1 LNIPL
6 CCSSVPRIP
15 ASSSTHNG
23 HLSIYLGAE
32 RKAIIFP
39 HPARMGFS
47 GELLSDCGPDSP
59 PAYQHWLWE
68 KRRTKVP
75 PGESWFYV
83 NNIQPEHEASTIDAV
98 QKRLGHAG
106 QGFRVRIIPRF

>member
-1 LNIPL
+1 NIPL

-39 HPARMGFS
+39 HPAKA
-47 GELLSDCGPDSP
+47 ELVNIMRQIDKATTTQKIAPLY
-59 PAYQHWLWE
+59 A
-68 KRRTKVP
+68 KVKKALTS
-75 PGESWFYV
+75 E
-83 NNIQPEHEASTIDAV
+83 QD
-98 QKRLGHAG
+98 QQDLRLEGG
-106 QGFRVRIIPRF
+106 

>member
-39 HPARMGFS
+39 HPAS
-47 GELLSDCGPDSP
+47 GDKTGLSAPAALVLDSSGNIYVANGGGQNSP
-59 PAYQHWLWE
+59 GSITVY
-68 KRRTKVP
+68 P
-75 PGESWFYV
+75 PGANGDV
-83 NNIQPEHEASTIDAV
+83 APVRTITG
-98 QKRLGHAG
+98 KRT
-106 QGFRVRIIPRF
+106 GFGVPNGIAIGPMAPGR